1 MNFVDRSR
9 ESGNPF
15 WEGFM
20 STTEPST
27 IIDLL
32 EARKAVL
39 AARREVRA
47 AAARVN
53 QAAQADRDVHGRI
66 EDLVRAGTALEQVEQ
81 AYAAVQ
87 A

>member
-1 MNFVDRSR
+1 
-9 ESGNPF
+9 
-15 WEGFM
+15 M

-39 AARREVRA
+39 VARREVRV

-53 QAAQADRDVHGRI
+53 QAAQADRDVKARI
-66 EDLVRAGTALEQVEQ
+66 EDLVRAGTVLEQAEQ

>member
-1 MNFVDRSR
+1 
-9 ESGNPF
+9 
-15 WEGFM
+15 M

-39 AARREVRA
+39 VARREVRV

-53 QAAQADRDVHGRI
+53 QAAQTDRDVHGRI
-66 EDLVRAGTALEQVEQ
+66 EDLVRAGTALEQAEQ
-81 AYAAVQ
+81 AYAAVTK
-87 A
+87 